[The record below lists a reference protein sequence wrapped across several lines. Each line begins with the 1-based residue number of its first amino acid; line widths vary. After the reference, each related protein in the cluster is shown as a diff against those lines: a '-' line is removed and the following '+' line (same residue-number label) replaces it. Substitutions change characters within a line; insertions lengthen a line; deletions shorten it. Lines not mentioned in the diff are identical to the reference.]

1 MVNLTL
7 ERELHQHLES
17 MDTNQQEQVLHFA
30 RTLTLARKNNKPLRG
45 VSGKSLLPFAGNID
59 LVDLNQM
66 QRDVTESY
74 EQVNPDEC

>member
-17 MDTNQQEQVLHFA
+17 MDAIQQEQVLHFA
-30 RTLTLARKNNKPLRG
+30 RTLTLTHKKNNLIRG
-45 VSGKSLLPFAGNID
+45 VSGKSLLPCVGKID

-66 QRDVTESY
+66 QQTIAESC
-74 EQVNPDEC
+74 E